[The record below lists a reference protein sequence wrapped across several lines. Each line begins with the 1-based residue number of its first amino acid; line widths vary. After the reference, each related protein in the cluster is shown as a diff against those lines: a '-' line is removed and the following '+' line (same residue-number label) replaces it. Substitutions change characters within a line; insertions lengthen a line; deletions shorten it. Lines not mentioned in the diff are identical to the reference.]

1 MGMDVYGLKP
11 KTEKGEYFR
20 NNVWYWHPLWD
31 FCDEVAADLIEDVE
45 GDGHTNSGFVVPD
58 FNALDLGTRLKNALD
73 EGVVTQ
79 IGAVHGGKGRPKLAF
94 AMSPV
99 TEAAI
104 TAARSAGVVLVD
116 KYNTVNV
123 LDVKAETDTS
133 EHETVTESK
142 TNEVVA

>member
-1 MGMDVYGLKP
+1 MSNTK
-11 KTEKGEYFR
+11 KTDRKNKTNLTVTWPSNDTYFGVSELT
-20 NNVWYWHPLWD
+20 NLNKD
-31 FCDEVAADLIEDVE
+31 FIAITLRV
-45 GDGHTNSGFVVPD
+45 
-58 FNALDLGTRLKNALD
+58 RLKNALD

-79 IGAVHGGKGRPKLAF
+79 IGTVHGGKGRPKLAF

-104 TAARSAGVVLVD
+104 TSARSAGVVLVD

-123 LDVKAETDTS
+123 LDVKAENDTS
-133 EHETVTESK
+133 GHETVTESK

>member
-1 MGMDVYGLKP
+1 MSNTK
-11 KTEKGEYFR
+11 KTDRKNKTNLTVTWPSNDTYFGVSELT
-20 NNVWYWHPLWD
+20 NLNKD
-31 FCDEVAADLIEDVE
+31 FIAITLRV
-45 GDGHTNSGFVVPD
+45 
-58 FNALDLGTRLKNALD
+58 RLKNALD

-79 IGAVHGGKGRPKLAF
+79 IGTVHGGKGRPKLAF

-104 TAARSAGVVLVD
+104 TSARSAGVVLVD

-123 LDVKAETDTS
+123 LDVKAETVTS
-133 EHETVTESK
+133 GHETVTESK

>member
-1 MGMDVYGLKP
+1 MSNTK
-11 KTEKGEYFR
+11 KTDRKNKTNLTVNWPSNDTYFGVSELT
-20 NNVWYWHPLWD
+20 NLNKD
-31 FCDEVAADLIEDVE
+31 FIAITLRV
-45 GDGHTNSGFVVPD
+45 
-58 FNALDLGTRLKNALD
+58 RLKNALD

-79 IGAVHGGKGRPKLAF
+79 IGTVHGGKGRPKLAF

-99 TEAAI
+99 TESAI

-123 LDVKAETDTS
+123 LDVKVETDTT

>member
-1 MGMDVYGLKP
+1 MSNK
-11 KTEKGEYFR
+11 KTNRKNKTNLTVTWPSNDTYFGVSELT
-20 NNVWYWHPLWD
+20 NLNKD
-31 FCDEVAADLIEDVE
+31 FIAITLRV
-45 GDGHTNSGFVVPD
+45 
-58 FNALDLGTRLKNALD
+58 RLKNALD

-79 IGAVHGGKGRPKLAF
+79 IGTVHGGKGRPKLAF

-104 TAARSAGVVLVD
+104 TSARSAGVVLVD

-133 EHETVTESK
+133 GHETVTESK

>member
-1 MGMDVYGLKP
+1 MSNTK
-11 KTEKGEYFR
+11 KTDRKNKTNLTVTWPSNDTYFG
-20 NNVWYWHPLWD
+20 VSEL
-31 FCDEVAADLIEDVE
+31 
-45 GDGHTNSGFVVPD
+45 TNLNKEFIAITLRV
-58 FNALDLGTRLKNALD
+58 RLKNALD

-79 IGAVHGGKGRPKLAF
+79 IGTVHGGKGRPKLAF

-123 LDVKAETDTS
+123 LDVKAETDTT
-133 EHETVTESK
+133 EHETATESK

>member
-1 MGMDVYGLKP
+1 MSNTK
-11 KTEKGEYFR
+11 KTDRKNKTNLTVNWPSNDTYFG
-20 NNVWYWHPLWD
+20 VSEL
-31 FCDEVAADLIEDVE
+31 
-45 GDGHTNSGFVVPD
+45 TNLNKEFIAITLRV
-58 FNALDLGTRLKNALD
+58 RLKNALD

-79 IGAVHGGKGRPKLAF
+79 IGTVHGGKGRPKLAF

-99 TEAAI
+99 TESAI

-123 LDVKAETDTS
+123 LDVKVETDTT
-133 EHETVTESK
+133 EHETATESK

>member
-1 MGMDVYGLKP
+1 MSNTK
-11 KTEKGEYFR
+11 KTDRKNKTNLTVNWPSNDTYFGVSELT
-20 NNVWYWHPLWD
+20 NLNSD
-31 FCDEVAADLIEDVE
+31 FIAITLRV
-45 GDGHTNSGFVVPD
+45 
-58 FNALDLGTRLKNALD
+58 RLKNALD

-79 IGAVHGGKGRPKLAF
+79 IGTVHGGKGRPKLAF

-104 TAARSAGVVLVD
+104 TSARSAGVVLVD

-133 EHETVTESK
+133 GHETVTESK